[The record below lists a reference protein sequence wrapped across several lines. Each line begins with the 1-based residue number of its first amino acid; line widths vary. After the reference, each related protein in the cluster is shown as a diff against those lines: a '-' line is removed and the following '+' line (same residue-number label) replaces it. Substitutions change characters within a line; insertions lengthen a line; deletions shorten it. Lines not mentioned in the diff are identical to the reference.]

1 MSAEQ
6 FAISGA
12 VTEYLKIAD
21 SGNERVQGFCGTFG
35 SQIYAADLAKTLFM
49 FCVGCLSPHD
59 QLALE
64 KHIFGKFAPSWLNK
78 IEDQ

>member
-21 SGNERVQGFCGTFG
+21 FGNERVQGFCGTFG
-35 SQIYAADLAKTLFM
+35 SQIYAADTAKKLFM
-49 FCVGCLSPHD
+49 VCTGCLSQHD
-59 QLALE
+59 QPALE
-64 KHIFGKFAPSWLNK
+64 KHIFGKFAASWLSK